1 MSALVPYAGLQLPYG
16 LQPVN
21 PAPVDAWSG
30 PYVGATTSIA
40 KSAAL
45 AAIPEG
51 VRFQSMEIRLI
62 VAGVSKKYWFRD
74 GTADGDLVEFS
85 TGGATDGFIGGGGGN
100 IDLSGY
106 AQLAGS
112 IFTGAVVAGAGLSGS
127 LTRLADGT
135 TPYLVGGTGV
145 SVITGSN
152 GQVQVSLSG
161 TARSGT
167 VTDLAL
173 NAELS
178 GALDGVN
185 TIFTAPHNNIDESSF
200 MLWLNGQLLT
210 KGSDYSLSSSTVT
223 FINDIAPVETDV
235 LRAMYSRQIT
245 TKQYALAVEPAG
257 VVVVNNELT
266 GLTLP
271 QNPDPSSSLMLFLNG
286 QLLTQGQDH
295 DYSLS
300 GNAVTFA
307 RSLLQTDIFR
317 ATYSY
322 VI

>member
-30 PYVGATTSIA
+30 PYIGTTVSEA
-40 KSAAL
+40 RSNANS
-45 AAIPEG
+45 AIPSG
-51 VRFQSMEIRLI
+51 VRFQSMEVRLI
-62 VAGVSKKYWFRD
+62 VGGISKKYWYRD
-74 GTADGDLVEFS
+74 GVSDSDLVEFS
-85 TGGATDGFIGGGGGN
+85 SAGSV
-100 IDLSGY
+100 DLSGY
-106 AQLAGS
+106 APLV
-112 IFTGAVVAGAGLSGS
+112 GATFVGPLVATAGLSGS
-127 LTRLADGT
+127 LTKLSDGS
-135 TPYLVGGTGV
+135 TPYLVGGSGV
-145 SVITGSN
+145 QVTTGSN
-152 GQVQVSLSG
+152 GQVQVSLAG
-161 TARSGT
+161 PVQGGT

-173 NAELS
+173 NVELA
-178 GALDGVN
+178 GTLDGLN
-185 TIFTAPHNNIDESSF
+185 TVFTAPHANIDESSF

-210 KGSDYSLSSSTVT
+210 KGSDYSVSSSTVT
-223 FINDIAPVETDV
+223 FINNVVPAATDV

-245 TKQYALAVEPAG
+245 TKLFALAVEPAG
-257 VVVVNNELT
+257 VTVVNDEVT

-286 QLLTQGQDH
+286 QLLTQGPSH

-300 GNAVTFA
+300 GNVVTFA

-322 VI
+322 AT

>member
-1 MSALVPYAGLQLPYG
+1 MSNLVPYAGLQLPYG

-30 PYVGATTSIA
+30 PYIGTTVSEA
-40 KSAAL
+40 RSNANT
-45 AAIPEG
+45 AIPSG
-51 VRFQSMEIRLI
+51 VRFQSMEVRLI
-62 VAGVSKKYWFRD
+62 VNGISKKYWYRD
-74 GTADGDLVEFS
+74 GVSDTDLVEFAS
-85 TGGATDGFIGGGGGN
+85 AGN
-100 IDLSGY
+100 VDLSGY
-106 AQLAGS
+106 APLAGATFVGPL
-112 IFTGAVVAGAGLSGS
+112 IATAGLSGS
-127 LTRLADGT
+127 LTKLSDGS
-135 TPYLVGGTGV
+135 TPYLVGGSGV
-145 SVITGSN
+145 QVTTGSN
-152 GQVQVSLSG
+152 GQVQVSLAG
-161 TARSGT
+161 PAQGGT

-173 NAELS
+173 NVELI
-178 GALDGVN
+178 GDLDGTN
-185 TIFTAPHNNIDESSF
+185 TIFTTPHNNIDESSF

-210 KGSDYSLSSSTVT
+210 KGSDYNLSSNTVT
-223 FINDIAPVETDV
+223 FTNDIAPVTTDV

-245 TKQYALAVEPAG
+245 TKQYALAIEPLG
-257 VVVVNNELT
+257 VTIVNNEVT

-300 GNAVTFA
+300 GNVVTFA

-322 VI
+322 VT